1 MFSIESINNK
11 CYKIISDETYTSLLV
26 KEDGVAAIVG
36 SPVCTKVVIDNL
48 GEIRRQLNTN
58 SKMSFLSLSGEGNE
72 ELYVSR
78 NSQDVFCISI
88 DEEMTATVNI
98 NYILAIMGKFSLL
111 SESLEYLKGEYV
123 TFKNKGDLEMLL
135 TSEGSPIAL
144 QGPIKVNSAN
154 VIGWKG
160 DYPRK
165 VIDPLVKGCDLEFGA
180 GTQVILQP
188 GKEVRIDN
196 CITEVTE
203 LVQVTE
209 TKTKTVT
216 SVKNTSLNSIL
227 DF

>member
-11 CYKIISDETYTSLLV
+11 CYKVISDETYNSLLV
-26 KEDGVAAIVG
+26 KEDGVTAIVG
-36 SPVCTKVVIDNL
+36 NPICTKVVIDNL
-48 GEIRRQLNTN
+48 GEIRRQLNTD
-58 SKMSFLSLSGEGNE
+58 SKMSFLNLSGEGNE

-78 NSQDVFCISI
+78 NSQDIFCISI
-88 DEEMTATVNI
+88 EEEMTATVNV
-98 NYILAIMGKFSLL
+98 NYILALMGKFSLL

-135 TSEGSPIAL
+135 TSEGIPIAL

-160 DYPRK
+160 DSPRK
-165 VIDPLVKGCDLEFGA
+165 VIDPLVKGCDLEFGV

-188 GKEVRIDN
+188 GKEVKTED
-196 CITEVTE
+196 CTTEVTE
-203 LVQVTE
+203 SVHITE
-209 TKTKTVT
+209 TTTKTVT
-216 SVKNTSLNSIL
+216 KTKNASLNSIL